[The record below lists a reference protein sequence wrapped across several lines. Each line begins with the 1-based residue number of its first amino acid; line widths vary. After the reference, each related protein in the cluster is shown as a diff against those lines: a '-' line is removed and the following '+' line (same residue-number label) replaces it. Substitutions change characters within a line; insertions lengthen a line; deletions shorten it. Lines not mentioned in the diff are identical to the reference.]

1 MGYKKIIFPMI
12 EEGKNN
18 SEIMEATG
26 VCRVTV
32 VYLRTQYNRAVPLE
46 QRKHSRR
53 KIPLEGS
60 QHRIAYDFIIA
71 NPDSTCTDFIN
82 ATGLKR
88 TIWNHVMKRYLSHI
102 NTSKHKTLISVTL
115 ADLKLSNPVKK

>member
-1 MGYKKIIFPMI
+1 MI